1 MSGAHTNDTFDSFSC
16 IATHVLFYRLTQRL
30 SLPTVRP
37 PSSHPPPL
45 FSLLSARGIVTNNMK
60 PDFPWHDSFSHVAA
74 EIITKTLRDCKHPMG
89 GNMQAWERKRER
101 KKKKKWPLRQRDTG
115 TMAAMISLVF
125 VD

>member
-1 MSGAHTNDTFDSFSC
+1 
-16 IATHVLFYRLTQRL
+16 
-30 SLPTVRP
+30 
-37 PSSHPPPL
+37 
-45 FSLLSARGIVTNNMK
+45 
-60 PDFPWHDSFSHVAA
+60 
-74 EIITKTLRDCKHPMG
+74 MG